1 MGVASLQNGSVALAR
16 VERLETACHPII
28 LQSDSHD
35 SRLQLQGLL
44 GLDVSEGL
52 VPGSPAESLAKIA
65 SAQAIAIG
73 ALLTRQ
79 VIDELAL
86 RVATAQLCQTLT
98 SMRGH
103 LSDGHRLVGT
113 WPRKMVG

>member
-1 MGVASLQNGSVALAR
+1 VALAR
-16 VERLETACHPII
+16 VERLEAACHPII
-28 LQSDSHD
+28 LHSENVA
-35 SRLQLQGLL
+35 SRLELQGLL
-44 GLDVSEGL
+44 DLDVSEGL
-52 VPGSPAESLAKIA
+52 VPGSPTESLAKIA
-65 SAQAIAIG
+65 SAQAIAIA
-73 ALLTRQ
+73 ALLKRK

-103 LSDGHRLVGT
+103 LSDGHRLIGN